1 MYIICRHCTSTITLR
16 QTFKRKK
23 VFHIVVT
30 YEREKADQIV
40 VVLHKVINNM
50 RVFAQDLKH
59 KENILVKFHSS
70 LNYINMN
77 VIDRIIFPKRV
88 SKGAH
93 RYYH

>member
-1 MYIICRHCTSTITLR
+1 MQELYQYHNI
-16 QTFKRKK
+16 KANKKK
-23 VFHIVVT
+23 VFHKVVT

-50 RVFAQDLKH
+50 RVFAQDFKN
-59 KENILVKFHSS
+59 KENILLQFSS
-70 LNYINMN
+70 FLNYINMN
-77 VIDRIIFPKRV
+77 FIDRIIFPKRV